1 MPTISI
7 REKKGRNCSPPK
19 PPPTSSRGR
28 RPPPL
33 SDLLFL
39 VRWLWHGGESR
50 QHGCV
55 SGGATPRT
63 PPHVGRSQVKGFR
76 RCMHGGCRAASPTR
90 PRGPIAGSL
99 CNWDRRRGR
108 QSFVYCIACWDVRWG
123 SGRRRGR
130 PSSSSAS
137 LAPLRR
143 RGLHDVIPNL
153 GVGRTR
159 LAAGSLRSSP
169 GWSARS
175 SDCAL
180 GHGGGGIAR
189 YKIRLLFRLL
199 PMVAI
204 FHLLGVLLD
213 VVFQPSFLCLSYVVW
228 SIGSEAGD
236 KVRQKS

>member
-143 RGLHDVIPNL
+143 RGLHDVIPDL

-159 LAAGSLRSSP
+159 LL
-169 GWSARS
+169 
-175 SDCAL
+175 AL
-180 GHGGGGIAR
+180 YA
-189 YKIRLLFRLL
+189 L
-199 PMVAI
+199 
-204 FHLLGVLLD
+204 HLDGVLGLRI
-213 VVFQPSFLCLSYVVW
+213 VFSNMAEEVLPATKSGSSFGCCPWWLFAICLGYFWTWSSSQVSYALHML
-228 SIGSEAGD
+228 SNL
-236 KVRQKS
+236 